1 MRNLCWAVSF
11 PTSGHIRLRHND
23 VIKFSPCIFVIY
35 QYFEKY
41 ISAILELSINLEM
54 NSLKFLE
61 CFEVSH
67 DHFLQ
72 MRKFHPNMDRI
83 WR

>member
-11 PTSGHIRLRHND
+11 PTSGHIQLRHND

-41 ISAILELSINLEM
+41 ISAILELSNKPRNELI
-54 NSLKFLE
+54 
-61 CFEVSH
+61 EV
-67 DHFLQ
+67 FGV
-72 MRKFHPNMDRI
+72 F
-83 WR
+83 